1 MVSKTD
7 KKQRG
12 SHKVLIRKKKN
23 FFIGVGMR
31 MDFAKEDYKKFEK
44 ILQRYAKTNNWKLGK
59 EKVEN
64 EGYSIMITSKS
75 TSAEEVLSFIKAIK
89 SLFGEIQKGWGD
101 DREVYPDDYT
111 NIKYYDLGGDEEN
124 LLLGIHRFSEM
135 MVINI
140 LSKNAIRLDKEDP
153 EIAQEIFGDYGV
165 DGNKLLN
172 VRVINGSNEGLFSK
186 IKNLFR

>member
-1 MVSKTD
+1 MVN
-7 KKQRG
+7 KKQ
-12 SHKVLIRKKKN
+12 SASKSVPLRKRKN
-23 FFIGVGMR
+23 LFIGVGMR
-31 MDFAKEDYKKFEK
+31 MDFSKEDYKKFEK
-44 ILQRYAKTNNWKLGK
+44 ILQDYAKTNKWNLKK

-64 EGYSIMITSKS
+64 EEYSIMITSKS
-75 TSAEEVLSFIKAIK
+75 NSAEEVLNFIKKIK
-89 SLFGEIQKGWGD
+89 SLFDDIQKKWGD

-140 LSKNAIRLDKEDP
+140 LSKNAIKLDREDP
-153 EIAQEIFGDYGV
+153 EIAQEIFGDYMV
-165 DGNKLLN
+165 QGNKLLN
-172 VRVINGSNEGLFSK
+172 VRIVNDAGEGFFSK